1 MSHSS
6 LFKSSCWSWTVSESN
21 QRADLILLKAFE
33 NRTEPKSKLI
43 PDSLNRSQLK
53 KLFEE
58 GQITQDGIQIKAGSK
73 LKVGSIVQIVFNPP
87 EPSILIPEKRPL
99 DILYEDPFL
108 LVINKPPGLTVHPS
122 PTQMQG
128 TLVHALLHHIQDLSG
143 IGGVLR
149 PGIVHRIDKHTS
161 GALVITKTDQ
171 AHASL
176 AKTFSLHQIERVYH
190 AICYGTPKNSKFCE
204 PFKIESLIGR
214 HPVDRKKMSMKV
226 KAGRKA
232 ITHIVKKQEFKT
244 SRGDAPFASFLE
256 IQLETGR
263 THQVRVHLAGTGN
276 SILGDPVY
284 GVPRPGSLKWLCL
297 PEVIQSAVR
306 QLPGQALHAQVLGF
320 QHPITGE
327 KLRFEAPAPAA
338 FQTLF
343 ELLQPFRGS

>member
-1 MSHSS
+1 MNLTSS
-6 LFKSSCWSWTVSESN
+6 IQSSDACWTWTVSEFS
-21 QRADLILLKAFE
+21 QRADLILLKAFQ
-33 NRTEPKSKLI
+33 NSTDPKGGFI

-58 GQITQDGIQIKAGSK
+58 GKVTQDGIKIKAGSR
-73 LKVGSIVQIVFNPP
+73 LKQGSIIQIVFTPP
-87 EPSILIPEKRPL
+87 QPSSIIPESRPL

-149 PGIVHRIDKHTS
+149 PGIVHRIDKNTS

-171 AHASL
+171 AHLTL
-176 AKTFSLHQIERVYH
+176 AKAFSLHHIERVYH
-190 AICYGTPKNSKFCE
+190 AICYGTPKNSKFGE
-204 PFKIESLIGR
+204 PFKVESLIGR

-226 KAGRKA
+226 KTGRRA
-232 ITHIVKKQEFKT
+232 ITFILKTQEFKT
-244 SRGDAPFASFLE
+244 QQDDTPFASFLE
-256 IQLETGR
+256 IKLETGR
-263 THQVRVHLAGTGN
+263 THQVRVHLAGIGN

-284 GVPRPGSLKWLCL
+284 GVPSSGSAKWLSL
-297 PEVIQSAVR
+297 PPVIQSVVS
-306 QLPGQALHAQVLGF
+306 QLPGQALHARVLGF

-327 KLRFEAPAPAA
+327 KLRFEAPLPVT
-338 FQTLF
+338 FQKLF
-343 ELLQPFRGS
+343 QLLQTFR